1 MSLFHVTLSGAEP
14 TEELRRAF
22 AEAPAKLARARS
34 RAARKLKTVVQ
45 RRILQAL
52 AADTGIPQA
61 RFKAMQRLHVRELGE
76 RAADGLSFWI
86 GTNAIPAH
94 RLGNVRWTRR
104 MQGARVGR
112 RSFPGTWSHPAPA
125 KTAPA
130 VMQRIGRFGRN
141 GNPRLEMIDRVDV
154 EIRTAAE
161 AAITRMT
168 PEIQERYTVL
178 LTQEINYAFNLERGA
193 A

>member
-1 MSLFHVTLSGAEP
+1 L
-14 TEELRRAF
+14 
-22 AEAPAKLARARS
+22 
-34 RAARKLKTVVQ
+34 
-45 RRILQAL
+45 
-52 AADTGIPQA
+52 
-61 RFKAMQRLHVRELGE
+61 QRLHPCEQADKIIYDLDQAGNATERFTE
-76 RAADGLSFWI
+76 RANNATGELALKSTARLSDI
-86 GTNAIPAH
+86 GAVVKSVSIDNMLNQRA
-94 RLGNVRWTRR
+94 
-104 MQGARVGR
+104 
-112 RSFPGTWSHPAPA
+112 
-125 KTAPA
+125 A

-193 A
+193 AA